1 MLFSLGHITNILTEL
16 PYHLEEKERKS
27 FINLLNVSY
36 NSKEIKRAVDKR
48 LILLQIISH
57 LDGEISNKAI
67 QLLKSLAEIQEI
79 LYASEKCRNPQ
90 KILRLSNICHLHF
103 TQCCDFL
110 IIIFFL

>member
-79 LYASEKCRNPQ
+79 LYASEKYRNPT
-90 KILRLSNICHLHF
+90 KSF
-103 TQCCDFL
+103 TFIKYL
-110 IIIFFL
+110 PPSFHSML